1 MDQFRFNLRYLT
13 MPFPQ
18 SVLQLE
24 SGHRPI
30 LPGIVRVVELTR
42 LGGMQTLQTVTA
54 WLAAALA
61 AAMLLREARRGLRG
75 NALLQAAAVCVIG
88 TLLAWNANVRMF
100 IHPFEAVHVFY
111 ILFFVVAAA
120 ALALRACARSLP
132 RLWIVSIASCVAATF
147 TFGPG
152 IASFAAPMS
161 VAILRRQRLG
171 TIALIG
177 ASAIATLFAYYLVLP
192 GAAGLRGNVSASSAA
207 VFFAV
212 ARLGA
217 MYAEVVRLSVP
228 ELSMLVW
235 IAWATGALAIALTA
249 TTVVTRW
256 MRRQNFSDLETIGLA
271 VFAFGFM
278 ANMLI
283 AFGRTGYFFEYP
295 GQLFAER
302 YLFWS
307 CVAWAGL
314 ILYALARLADGRPAS
329 RYGAAAAVGVLSVCA
344 IPSAVWANDWAGEV
358 HRLSE
363 LTAVAERLTIRNDAD
378 LAAISDEGPMAAG
391 LALDEMRR
399 QRVAMFAER
408 PAMRLGDKVA
418 LAKPEAI
425 LRGKM
430 TNVTISGNAGK
441 TVRLLSGKLSE
452 QLASH
457 AQSSELWLVGG
468 DGTLIGRGAITYGL
482 SPNRLRLG
490 EPKWVGFQGYVLRSD
505 STGIVLAAVADGV
518 ATPLARVELRQ

>member
-1 MDQFRFNLRYLT
+1 
-13 MPFPQ
+13 
-18 SVLQLE
+18 
-24 SGHRPI
+24 
-30 LPGIVRVVELTR
+30 
-42 LGGMQTLQTVTA
+42 
-54 WLAAALA
+54 
-61 AAMLLREARRGLRG
+61 
-75 NALLQAAAVCVIG
+75 
-88 TLLAWNANVRMF
+88 MF

-441 TVRLLSGKLSE
+441 TVRLLSGTLSE

-457 AQSSELWLVGG
+457 AHSSELWLVGG